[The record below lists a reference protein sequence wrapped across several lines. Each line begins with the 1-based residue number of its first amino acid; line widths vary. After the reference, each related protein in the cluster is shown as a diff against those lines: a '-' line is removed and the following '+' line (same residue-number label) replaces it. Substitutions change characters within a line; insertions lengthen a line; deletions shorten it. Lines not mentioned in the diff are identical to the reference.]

1 MPHRTAWFPAS
12 DIGAVCWSAPLI
24 NEIAHPPSNLHRVA
38 KAALKHKKTFGPTAG
53 WNAVTHAVG
62 FPPTWLRRSG
72 GSAGRLASTERS
84 AGVIGVTTAVLVLS
98 GLGAM
103 LVVAVRR
110 RRAVVA
116 AACAQ
121 ALLLVGAVLIDAA
134 ATPTTDL
141 GLFVTVGY
149 TLLLTAPVS
158 MFVYLVLGWSALTL
172 SDWRSRVP
180 RRVRA
185 MALHPRPAAVG
196 LLIALVGAGMVARGW
211 RGDPGSFDFDR
222 EYRDAG
228 AAQSAILAAAPRA
241 GNTRVEKG
249 GGVAGFLERLDIQ
262 AYMGYVLRAHGRPF
276 SIPDEKVVFGGR
288 YGGPARPTDTVIS
301 ADNANEPLP
310 PRARIIARIRAEDQG
325 NGGLVLAATPPSP
338 APLTRSP

>member
-1 MPHRTAWFPAS
+1 MSLLPSAGGLTVGIATAFLRWRATPPRERRPLRRLLIVS
-12 DIGAVCWSAPLI
+12 VVIGAVCWSAPLI

-38 KAALKHKKTFGPTAG
+38 KTALKHKKTFGPTAG

-72 GSAGRLASTERS
+72 GSQGRIASTERS
-84 AGVIGVTTAVLVLS
+84 AGVFGVTTAVLVLS
-98 GLGAM
+98 ALGAM
-103 LVVAVRR
+103 LVLAVRR

-134 ATPTTDL
+134 ATPTTDF

-180 RRVRA
+180 RLVRA
-185 MALHPRPAAVG
+185 MALHPRPAAGG
-196 LLIALVGAGMVARGW
+196 LPFPVLGPGMDRPGARGDS
-211 RGDPGSFDFDR
+211 GPFYVDPG
-222 EYRDAG
+222 A
-228 AAQSAILAAAPRA
+228 L
-241 GNTRVEKG
+241 
-249 GGVAGFLERLDIQ
+249 
-262 AYMGYVLRAHGRPF
+262 
-276 SIPDEKVVFGGR
+276 
-288 YGGPARPTDTVIS
+288 
-301 ADNANEPLP
+301 
-310 PRARIIARIRAEDQG
+310 
-325 NGGLVLAATPPSP
+325 SP
-338 APLTRSP
+338 G